1 MTTRRSFL
9 SSIGSLAA
17 MPLLARDYGVN
28 AAPVRY
34 PEPDVIALDKAF
46 EKYKIGSSPIE
57 RLHTGMYWEE

>member
-9 SSIGSLAA
+9 TSISSLAA
-17 MPLLARDYGVN
+17 TPLFARDYGPG

-46 EKYKIGSSPIE
+46 EKYKIGSCLLYTSPSP
-57 RLHTGMYWEE
+57 RD